1 MNKFRINL
9 GDATLF
15 GNHVAEDEKEDVFF
29 NYVVERSEVNEFADP
44 DRPLCFVRAYK
55 GEGKSALL
63 RVTAKKLR
71 NLYGPEAIII
81 HEHATAISP
90 DLNSENLDAWIRA
103 WKAVLF
109 NKIAQEV
116 GARIGMA
123 WSDDAMS
130 LVEEAEKSGAKDR
143 GIVFSILDRI
153 KTKPA
158 IKVPA
163 GVAAEASI
171 EFNKIGAANNER
183 TLQRWAS
190 GKDPIW
196 IIVDDI
202 DLNFQNTPQFRTKV
216 AAFFIASRQVRNALP
231 EIHIR
236 AAIRPNVWTTLKLFF
251 EPLSHVEQ
259 YIVDLSWSEDQMRTL
274 LAKRIQGY
282 LVRRNVLDRIPFRLE
297 NSPAARELQL
307 ISLAFERSMQWAG
320 QSRSPHTIMY
330 TLSKHR
336 PRWVIE
342 LAAQAGKAAHRD
354 HTATIDL
361 HHITDELDEF
371 GRRRVADTVA
381 EFRSQC
387 PEVEEI
393 IAAFRG
399 AMEEMATD
407 ELFTYIK
414 NFVLNHI
421 NPKIAGIVGSPTPR
435 DIAAFLFEIGVIFA
449 RRDLENGEYEHFG
462 YPQRPSLL
470 RGRTSLDQGLRW
482 EIHPVF
488 RQVLEI
494 RDAAGREYA
503 RPRRN
508 HRI

>member
-1 MNKFRINL
+1 MTPFRINL
-9 GDATLF
+9 SDATLF

-29 NYVVERSEVNEFADP
+29 NYVVERSEVRQFTDP
-44 DRPLCFVRAYK
+44 EQPLCFVRAYK

-63 RVTAKKLR
+63 RVTASKLR
-71 NLYGPEAIII
+71 KSHGDEALII
-81 HEHATAISP
+81 HEQATAISP

-103 WKAVLF
+103 WKAAIF

-130 LVEEAEKSGAKDR
+130 LVEEAEKSGTKDR
-143 GIVFSILDRI
+143 GIVWSIFDRI
-153 KTKPA
+153 RTKPA
-158 IKVPA
+158 VKVPG
-163 GVAAEASI
+163 GVALELSAEV
-171 EFNKIGAANNER
+171 NKIGTASNEK
-183 TLQRWAS
+183 TLQRWAA

-196 IIVDDI
+196 IIIDDI

-216 AAFFIASRQVRNALP
+216 AAFFIASRQVRNSLP

-282 LVRRNVLDRIPFRLE
+282 LARRNFLDRIPFRLE
-297 NSPAARELQL
+297 NAPPTRELQL
-307 ISLAFERSMQWAG
+307 ISLAFQKSMNWAK
-320 QSRSPHTIMY
+320 QQRSPHTIIY

-354 HTATIDL
+354 NSQVIEL

-371 GRRRVADTVA
+371 GRRRVQDTVA

-393 IAAFRG
+393 IAGFRG
-399 AMEEMATD
+399 ASEEMATD
-407 ELFTYIK
+407 ELLTYIK
-414 NFVLNHI
+414 NFVLNHV
-421 NPKIAGIVGSPTPR
+421 NPRIVGVIGSPTAR
-435 DIAAFLFEIGVIFA
+435 EIAAFLFEIGVIFA
-449 RRDLENGEYEHFG
+449 RRDLDNGEYEHFG

-470 RGRTSLDQGLRW
+470 RGRTSLDHGLRW

-494 RDAAGREYA
+494 RDAAGREYV
-503 RPRRN
+503 RGRRN
-508 HRI
+508 HRL